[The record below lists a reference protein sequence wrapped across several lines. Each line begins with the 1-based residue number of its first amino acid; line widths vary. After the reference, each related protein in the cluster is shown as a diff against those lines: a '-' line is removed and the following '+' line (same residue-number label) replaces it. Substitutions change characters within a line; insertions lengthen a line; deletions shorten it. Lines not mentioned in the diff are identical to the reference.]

1 MMTLVANRNTFARRV
16 MCVGACAWL
25 IATAGAVADEPKLD
39 LKPRFVTGQE
49 NRFVVEMHSKT
60 QTQFL
65 DRTRVRLQEYHQ
77 RLRVNRKVVET
88 SDTGATLQ
96 LKYEAVAVT
105 LVAGNKMLSY
115 DTEGINIPEADQM
128 LGAGVRDAM
137 ALTFTVKVDPLGRV
151 VDVTGNEREV
161 TKQAATNLVSDD
173 VLVRSFGPIYG
184 LGKEPAVAAIGET
197 WSTVRKTDPSTTGVY
212 TTTLTSTLTGFA
224 DGRATIDQ
232 TGVMS
237 LELSE
242 KARLAK
248 AEFTAHDV
256 KGQQIWN
263 VLDGIV
269 DRSAYRQTMEVQADV
284 EARGPLQEEGEI
296 RRREVESLYQVI
308 IIRADDPSAVLPPLP
323 AVLAP
328 VPVTAPD
335 QPPTPIVPPVDAPTT
350 PTTPATPAA
359 PAPADAA
366 DSPKGESPK

>member
-1 MMTLVANRNTFARRV
+1 MMTLAANRTTFTRRA

-25 IATAGAVADEPKLD
+25 IATAGVGADEPKLD
-39 LKPRFVTGQE
+39 LKPRFVAGQE

-65 DRTRVRLQEYHQ
+65 DRPRVRLQEYHQ

-96 LKYEAVAVT
+96 LRYEAVAVT
-105 LVAGNKMLSY
+105 LVAGNKLLSY
-115 DTEGINIPEADQM
+115 DTEGINIPEADEM

-161 TKQAATNLVSDD
+161 TRQAATNLVSDD
-173 VLVRSFGPIYG
+173 VLIRSFAPIYG
-184 LGKEPAVAAIGET
+184 LARDPTTVAIGES
-197 WSTVRKTDPSTTGVY
+197 WSTTRTAAPSATGVY
-212 TTTLTSTLTGFA
+212 TTTITSTLTGFVG
-224 DGRATIDQ
+224 GRATIDQ

-248 AEFTAHDV
+248 AEFVAHDI

-284 EARGPLQEEGEI
+284 EARGPLEEEGQI

-308 IIRADDPSAVLPPLP
+308 IVRADDPSVILPPLP
-323 AVLAP
+323 AALAP
-328 VPVTAPD
+328 APITTPD
-335 QPPTPIVPPVDAPTT
+335 EPPTPIVPPAE
-350 PTTPATPAA
+350 APAA
-359 PAPADAA
+359 PAATSPAD
-366 DSPKGESPK
+366 GRESPGDGAPR

>member
-1 MMTLVANRNTFARRV
+1 MMTLVSNRTGFARRA
-16 MCVGACAWL
+16 MCVSACAL
-25 IATAGAVADEPKLD
+25 LLATSGAAADEPKLD
-39 LKPRFVTGQE
+39 LKPRFVAGQE
-49 NRFVVEMHSKT
+49 NRYVVEMHSKT

-96 LKYEAVAVT
+96 LRYEAVAVT
-105 LVAGNKMLSY
+105 LVAGNKLLSY
-115 DTEGINIPEADQM
+115 DTEGINIPEADEM

-173 VLVRSFGPIYG
+173 VLVRSFAPMYG
-184 LGKEPAVAAIGET
+184 LGKEPASAAIGES
-197 WSTVRKTDPSTTGVY
+197 WSTTRTTDPSTTGVY
-212 TTTLTSTLTGFA
+212 TTTLTSTLTGLVG
-224 DGRATIDQ
+224 GRATIDQ
-232 TGVMS
+232 AGVMS

-242 KARLAK
+242 KAKLAK
-248 AEFTAHDV
+248 AEFVAHDI

-263 VLDGIV
+263 VLDGTL
-269 DRSAYRQTMEVQADV
+269 DRSAFRQTMEVQADV

-296 RRREVESLYQVI
+296 RRREVETLYQVI
-308 IIRADDPSAVLPPLP
+308 IVRGDDPSAVFPPLP

-335 QPPTPIVPPVDAPTT
+335 QPPTPIVPPAE
-350 PTTPATPAA
+350 APAA
-359 PAPADAA
+359 PAAT
-366 DSPKGESPK
+366 DSPK